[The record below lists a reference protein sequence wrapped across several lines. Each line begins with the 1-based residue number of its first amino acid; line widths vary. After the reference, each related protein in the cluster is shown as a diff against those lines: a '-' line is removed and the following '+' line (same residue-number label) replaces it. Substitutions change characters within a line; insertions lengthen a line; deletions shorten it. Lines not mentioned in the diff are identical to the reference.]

1 MERAKLVLAGGG
13 HVQLA
18 VLARLA
24 RARPADLDVLLVS
37 AAPVTLYSG
46 MLPGVLA
53 GAYPRR
59 ALEIPLAPLAAA
71 AGARIIQAEVTGLR
85 ADARTLALSDGT
97 SLAFDWLSLGV
108 GSAIAPVNAG
118 GSIVLPVRPAGAL
131 LDAWPELSGHVTDIG
146 VAGGGAGGVE
156 VALALKSGLPAA
168 AVTLWAPGGV
178 LGGHAPGVAQ
188 RAHRH
193 LAAAGVR
200 VIETPVAARHALVL
214 AASGAAAPEWLAAS
228 GLRLSDNGF
237 VAVDAG
243 FRSLSHPNIFAGG
256 DVASFPDA
264 RVTRSGLW
272 AVRAGPVLADN
283 LLAAIRGRP
292 LRAFRPWKP
301 PFYLL
306 ATRPG
311 DAIASGP
318 GWSAEGAGW
327 WWLKDRID
335 RAYVARHGG
344 G

>member
-1 MERAKLVLAGGG
+1 MAMRRLVLAGGG

-18 VLARLA
+18 VLRRLA
-24 RARPADLDVLLVS
+24 QRRPPGLEVVLAS

-53 GAYPRR
+53 GAYAPR

-71 AGARIIQAEVTGLR
+71 AGARFVEARVTGLA
-85 ADARTLALSDGT
+85 ADARMLRLSDGGE
-97 SLAFDWLSLGV
+97 LAFDLLSLGV
-108 GSAIAPVNAG
+108 GSGTVPVAAG
-118 GSIVLPVRPAGAL
+118 AGLSFAVRPAGAL
-131 LDAWPELSGHVTDIG
+131 LAAWPGLRGDVRDVG

-156 VALALKSGLPAA
+156 VALAVKTGAPGA
-168 AVTLWAPGGV
+168 AVTLYAPGGV
-178 LGGHAPGVAQ
+178 LAGHAPGAAA
-188 RAHRH
+188 RARRH
-193 LAAAGVR
+193 LAAAGIAV
-200 VIETPVAARHALVL
+200 EAAPARAGHELLLV
-214 AASGAAAPEWLAAS
+214 ASGAAPPDWLRSS
-228 GLRLSDNGF
+228 GLALSDGF

-243 FRSLSHPNIFAGG
+243 FRSVSHPHVFAGG
-256 DVASFPDA
+256 DVAAFPDP

-283 LLAAIRGRP
+283 LLAAAAGGAM
-292 LRAFRPWKP
+292 RAFRPWKP

-311 DAIASGP
+311 HAIASGA
-318 GWSAEGAGW
+318 GWSADGAGW

-335 RAYVARHGG
+335 RGYVARHGG